1 MKSAWSK
8 NPTAMLQ
15 FLRNGPKDRS
25 LKDFKFCTSVLYL
38 VSHRATG
45 RTHSI
50 GPWPAEIDGYP
61 ESVTSAPGIDAKRG
75 CQCGVLIADARAHF
89 GLPRQSSTDF
99 GVTWGSSYLVQPQA
113 ADYLVSWRVNFT
125 GIELIGTLIGT
136 RLPDWVWISSQ
147 YCIICI
153 FDYFESTC

>member
-1 MKSAWSK
+1 
-8 NPTAMLQ
+8 ML
-15 FLRNGPKDRS
+15 R
-25 LKDFKFCTSVLYL
+25 V
-38 VSHRATG
+38 VSHTATG

-61 ESVTSAPGIDAKRG
+61 ESVTFAPGIDAKRG

-99 GVTWGSSYLVQPQA
+99 GFTWGSSYLVQPQA
-113 ADYLVSWRVNFT
+113 ADYLVRWRVNFT

-136 RLPDWVWISSQ
+136 RLPDWVGISLQ
-147 YCIICI
+147 YCIT
-153 FDYFESTC
+153 YLKSTCLFWRLVAYNSIWNRFLLIIKYGVIFIEYVY